1 MTVFQ
6 IVSEFCDRTEVDIRA
21 IVGRCRKEGIV
32 WERFAAMS
40 ACLACG
46 FKSEEIARFFK
57 RDRTSVLYARQAW
70 RSLVY
75 ANSGN
80 KTSKSRRITELN
92 KAAIETA
99 ECFNELEEEE

>member
-6 IVSEFCDRTEVDIRA
+6 IVSEFCDRTEVDIHA
-21 IVGRCRKEGIV
+21 LVGRCRKEGIV

-40 ACLACG
+40 ACIACG

-57 RDRTSVLYARQAW
+57 RDRTSVIHAKNAW
-70 RSLVY
+70 NNLTSANVGNRS
-75 ANSGN
+75 
-80 KTSKSRRITELN
+80 SKSRRITELN

-99 ECFNELEEEE
+99 EYFNELEEEE

>member
-6 IVSEFCDRTEVDIRA
+6 IVSEFCDRTSVDIRTL
-21 IVGRCRKEGIV
+21 VGRCRKEGIV
-32 WERFAAMS
+32 LERFAAMS

-57 RDRTSVLYARQAW
+57 RDRTSVIYARQAW

-80 KTSKSRRITELN
+80 KTSTSRRITELN

-99 ECFNELEEEE
+99 EYFNELEEEK